1 MKNRTRENIENLEQK
16 LQYMHTIRTALVNAL
31 DPKQNVQVARVK
43 HRKERLI
50 AEQIRN
56 LQTQVSE
63 LTHVLTGL
71 TDKVNLYGASYAVHA
86 LSSGYTARDEKALQA
101 FWHKMSLMDQST
113 LTRERMNAEFDA
125 MVHGFLKGSLQHI
138 LRRHYPDG
146 QHLDLYRVFFGNLE
160 PPIFEF
166 DNEDDDEPLSI
177 D

>member
-1 MKNRTRENIENLEQK
+1 MKNRTREHIENLEQK
-16 LQYMHTIRTALVNAL
+16 LQYMHTIRAALLNAL
-31 DPKQNVQVARVK
+31 GPKQNVQVARVK
-43 HRKERLI
+43 HRQERLI

-56 LQTQVSE
+56 LQTQASE
-63 LTHVLTGL
+63 LTDVLMGL
-71 TDKVNLYGASYAVHA
+71 TDKVNPSGVSYAVYA
-86 LSSGYTARDEKALQA
+86 LGSGYTARDEKALQA

-125 MVHGFLKGSLQHI
+125 MVHGFLKGSLEHI

-160 PPIFEF
+160 PPTYEV